1 MCSTARRAGNF
12 GEEQHD
18 EPISTGITSPS
29 GRDTDPQ
36 SNTSHELFTD
46 KKYTPEQLDR
56 AESTLNRFYKW
67 REDNPQAWAFAE
79 AIALNQAARG
89 QRVSVRALV
98 EAIRAHDLAD
108 VDGRPP
114 KPNNDYAPIVARVL
128 IIEHPEVSPHMERRR
143 SVFDVLL
150 GC

>member
-1 MCSTARRAGNF
+1 MSRKGTARRADEF
-12 GEEQHD
+12 ADQQHD
-18 EPISTGITSPS
+18 EPMSTGITSPS
-29 GRDTDPQ
+29 GSDTDSQ
-36 SNTSHELFTD
+36 SNTD
-46 KKYTPEQLDR
+46 VPKYTPEQLDR
-56 AESTLNRFYKW
+56 AESTLNRFYQW

-79 AIALNQAARG
+79 AIALNKAARG

-128 IIEHPEVSPHMERRR
+128 IIEHPEVSPHVERRR
-143 SVFDVLL
+143 SVYDALL
-150 GC
+150 AR

>member
-1 MCSTARRAGNF
+1 MCSKARRAGNF

-29 GRDTDPQ
+29 GSDTDPQ
-36 SNTSHELFTD
+36 SNTDEP
-46 KKYTPEQLDR
+46 KYTPEQLDR
-56 AESTLNRFYKW
+56 AESTLNRFYQW

-79 AIALNQAARG
+79 AIALNKAARG

-98 EAIRAHDLAD
+98 EAIRTHDLAD

-128 IIEHPEVSPHMERRR
+128 IIEHPEVSPHVERRR
-143 SVFDVLL
+143 SVYDALL
-150 GC
+150 AR